1 MLGQFNTRSSV
12 QLLGRPFGE
21 TEGTDF
27 TCHTSTTSGSLVCY
41 AANDATDN
49 TFYQLQV
56 AINKSR
62 IASGLPAGSDLKE
75 DGIIG
80 PLTVGLA
87 QAVMGTPF
95 AQNIVGTSSTPVD
108 ANSMAANASSFL
120 SLFQQIAGNTADPS
134 PTSPGDAG
142 NSRQSQVPGIAPQ
155 SVAVQAQQAAASTN
169 WPLWVGIGG
178 GVVLVGV
185 VAAIAYN
192 QRKKRME
199 GRHAPAPKM
208 KTPKRR
214 RFFRRSRPGEEIR
227 IFEPRGRRAQVRI

>member
-1 MLGQFNTRSSV
+1 MLGQFNTRSDAV
-12 QLLGRPFGE
+12 QLLGPLGE

-27 TCHTSTTSGSLVCY
+27 TCHTSTTSGQLVCY
-41 AANDATDN
+41 AANDATDE

-56 AINKSR
+56 AINKAR
-62 IASGLPAGSDLKE
+62 VASGLPSGSDLTE

-87 QAVMGTPF
+87 QAVMGTSY
-95 AQNIVGTSSTPVD
+95 AQGIVGTSSTPVD

-134 PTSPGDAG
+134 PSSPSQATS
-142 NSRQSQVPGIAPQ
+142 SRQSQGVTQPQ

-169 WPLWVGIGG
+169 WLLWAGIGG
-178 GVVLVGV
+178 GALLIGV

-192 QRKKRME
+192 QRKKRAMA
-199 GRHAPAPKM
+199 HTPAPKH
-208 KTPKRR
+208 R
-214 RFFRRSRPGEEIR
+214 RFFRRSRPEEIR